1 MENDDVN
8 VIISSF
14 SGEKAMV
21 NYERVN
27 YRNNEKS
34 LNSRR
39 NRQSWA
45 CERHKTDST
54 VQKLQALKS
63 EIQTA
68 GQMQDRT
75 VYERSI

>member
-39 NRQSWA
+39 NRQS
-45 CERHKTDST
+45 
-54 VQKLQALKS
+54 
-63 EIQTA
+63 
-68 GQMQDRT
+68 
-75 VYERSI
+75 